1 MTDDIRRRF
10 AQIALDTETTGL
22 DPESGDR
29 IIEIGCVRL
38 DGRNMTNRSEDYLQL
53 YINPE
58 RDIPEESTAI
68 HGITNEKVAN
78 CPTFAQ
84 IADEF
89 IEFIRGAELLIHNA
103 RFDIGFLNMDLQ
115 RCGKGR
121 VEDYA
126 RGITDTLEIA
136 HELFPGRRASL
147 DALCTILHIDNSA
160 RVFHGALLDAQILA
174 EVYVTMTRGQ
184 EQIGLDDLIDPSLL
198 PKIPNDQLYV
208 IPASPEE
215 LIEHE
220 KILDKADKQSKST
233 CAWRKGLVE
242 EKPEEA

>member
-1 MTDDIRRRF
+1 MTDDIRRRFAQIALDTETTGLDPESGDRIIEIGCVRLDGRNMTNRSTMTDDIRRRF

-103 RFDIGFLNMDLQ
+103 RFDIGFLNMELQ

-136 HELFPGRRASL
+136 HELLNCGRIHRIYSWGRTVDSQCPIRHWVL
-147 DALCTILHIDNSA
+147 EYGTPAL
-160 RVFHGALLDAQILA
+160 
-174 EVYVTMTRGQ
+174 
-184 EQIGLDDLIDPSLL
+184 
-198 PKIPNDQLYV
+198 
-208 IPASPEE
+208 
-215 LIEHE
+215 
-220 KILDKADKQSKST
+220 
-233 CAWRKGLVE
+233 W
-242 EKPEEA
+242 